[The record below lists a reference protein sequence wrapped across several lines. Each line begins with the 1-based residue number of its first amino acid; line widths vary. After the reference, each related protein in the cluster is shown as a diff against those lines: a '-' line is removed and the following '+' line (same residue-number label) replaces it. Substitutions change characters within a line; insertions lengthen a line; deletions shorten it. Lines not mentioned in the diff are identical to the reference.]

1 MEIKNEIKHIIKQFV
16 NDENIVDALGFEEPI
31 SGLGL
36 NSLSFMKILV
46 AIEDKFDFSF
56 DYNMLDMSLFES
68 IGAISNYVTSKME
81 ENEKSSYDRS
91 YDSKGKS
98 YD

>member
-1 MEIKNEIKHIIKQFV
+1 MEINKEIKNIIKQFV
-16 NDENIVDALGFEEPI
+16 NDENIVDALGFEESI

-46 AIEDKFDFSF
+46 AIEDKFNFYF
-56 DYNMLDMSLFES
+56 DYNMLDLSLFES

-81 ENEKSSYDRS
+81 ENKNSSYDRS
-91 YDSKGKS
+91 
-98 YD
+98 